1 MPAWEMIASTSWQ
14 EGRQETSALSLCGL
28 GACVEELE
36 FQYPELTF
44 IDDRSEEAFPLSFT
58 FIKKN

>member
-44 IDDRSEEAFPLSFT
+44 IDDFVNTLTAT
-58 FIKKN
+58 